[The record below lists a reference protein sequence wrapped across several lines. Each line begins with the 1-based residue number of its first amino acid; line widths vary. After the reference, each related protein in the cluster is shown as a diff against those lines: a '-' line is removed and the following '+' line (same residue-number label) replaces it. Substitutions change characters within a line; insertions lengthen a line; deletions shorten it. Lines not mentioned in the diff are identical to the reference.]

1 MIKFT
6 DFIKV
11 LNPEKTKVKFNMN
24 ASDWNKRALDLLLDD
39 SDDWFQMNEWK
50 TRHANNN
57 LNHAE
62 YMIALA
68 QYYPYG
74 PEYFMFGGLYKVE
87 IKYPNENGLRG
98 YKLVPTG
105 LNKDY
110 EKRLIIK
117 IDKPIGRNLYNRW
130 FTTVD
135 SLGAEVYELAP
146 DTKLAH
152 FPGYNKV
159 NLTHDKMVRILNNDE
174 QSWKQA
180 LSNVKGIYAI
190 TDKETGKIYIG
201 SASGNSGGLW
211 QRWSSYANVKNLTG
225 GNKAFKELKGEFGI
239 DYIMNNFNYSIIEI
253 FDTKVK
259 WEEISDREQ
268 FWMKVFD
275 TKKHGLNN

>member
-1 MIKFT
+1 
-6 DFIKV
+6 
-11 LNPEKTKVKFNMN
+11 
-24 ASDWNKRALDLLLDD
+24 
-39 SDDWFQMNEWK
+39 
-50 TRHANNN
+50 
-57 LNHAE
+57 
-62 YMIALA
+62 MIALA